1 MLPGKGDLL
10 CLTLSM
16 LMYVSVAALALTVA
30 LLVLS
35 LNRTAS
41 TLSTLMNV
49 LTAALAQV
57 TALLVLP
64 NSSNLLLL
72 GKTIFRFRTG
82 SFIRACYFLRKIQ
95 ILLIFFAKGLFF
107 VENMVYNISCF
118 GYNNDN
124 ISFSRF

>member
-1 MLPGKGDLL
+1 
-10 CLTLSM
+10 M

-41 TLSTLMNV
+41 TLSTLTNV

-64 NSSNLLLL
+64 NSSNLHL
-72 GKTIFRFRTG
+72 
-82 SFIRACYFLRKIQ
+82 
-95 ILLIFFAKGLFF
+95 
-107 VENMVYNISCF
+107 
-118 GYNNDN
+118 
-124 ISFSRF
+124 

>member
-16 LMYVSVAALALTVA
+16 LMYDSVAALALTVA

-41 TLSTLMNV
+41 TLSTLTNA

-64 NSSNLLLL
+64 NSSNLQ
-72 GKTIFRFRTG
+72 
-82 SFIRACYFLRKIQ
+82 S
-95 ILLIFFAKGLFF
+95 
-107 VENMVYNISCF
+107 
-118 GYNNDN
+118 
-124 ISFSRF
+124 

>member
-16 LMYVSVAALALTVA
+16 LMYVSVAALALTGA

-41 TLSTLMNV
+41 TLSTLTNA

-64 NSSNLLLL
+64 NSSNLQ
-72 GKTIFRFRTG
+72 
-82 SFIRACYFLRKIQ
+82 S
-95 ILLIFFAKGLFF
+95 
-107 VENMVYNISCF
+107 
-118 GYNNDN
+118 
-124 ISFSRF
+124 

>member
-16 LMYVSVAALALTVA
+16 LMYVSVAVLAQTVA
-30 LLVLS
+30 PLVLS

-41 TLSTLMNV
+41 TLSTLTNA

-64 NSSNLLLL
+64 NSSNLQ
-72 GKTIFRFRTG
+72 
-82 SFIRACYFLRKIQ
+82 S
-95 ILLIFFAKGLFF
+95 
-107 VENMVYNISCF
+107 
-118 GYNNDN
+118 
-124 ISFSRF
+124 

>member
-64 NSSNLLLL
+64 NSSNFHLQNDFSFSDRL
-72 GKTIFRFRTG
+72 GF
-82 SFIRACYFLRKIQ
+82 RACYFFENLPLKS
-95 ILLIFFAKGLFF
+95 LLFFQKGLFF
-107 VENMVYNISCF
+107 FGNMVYNINCF
-118 GYNNDN
+118 GYNNCM
-124 ISFSRF
+124 